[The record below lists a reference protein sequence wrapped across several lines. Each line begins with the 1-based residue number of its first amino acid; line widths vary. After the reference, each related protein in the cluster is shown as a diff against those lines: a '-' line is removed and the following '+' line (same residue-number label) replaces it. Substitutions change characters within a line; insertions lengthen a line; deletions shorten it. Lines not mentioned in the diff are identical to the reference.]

1 MRLQRLARHG
11 FLLLPVAFVTVFLVL
26 PLILTI
32 VVSFWKRSLL
42 KLAPAFIL
50 TNYTDFL
57 SGTRLTVLGRSFL
70 VSVEATAIGILIA
83 YPIAYFLARKAKP
96 ETTRVVLLL
105 FTVPFLINY
114 IIRAFAWTYLLG
126 RTGPINTALMH
137 AGLTRSPVDWLLYS
151 DFAVLVGMVSS
162 YMPFMIFPLW
172 LSIAGIDRRLIEA
185 SWMLGAAPVATFL
198 KVTLPLSLPG
208 IFAAI
213 IFSFVGCFGESAVPS
228 ILGGVGYQLIGN
240 EITWRSSIWLAIGF
254 VLLILYLPL
263 VPPLFFSFAPE
274 TSGDTGLTLRW
285 YAEMWQNPLLTG
297 AMWTSLEA
305 GVIVGAVTPILA
317 LAAAMAIRELRAA
330 RLILLV
336 MLLPLFIPGVSMGL
350 ATAFFFRIAGIS
362 PSLLTIAIV
371 QILWALPFATL
382 VLLTAMSTFDPVYLE
397 AAYMSGANRCAGAPS
412 ATSSCR

>member
-1 MRLQRLARHG
+1 MAQH
-11 FLLLPVAFVTVFLVL
+11 T
-26 PLILTI
+26 
-32 VVSFWKRSLL
+32 
-42 KLAPAFIL
+42 
-50 TNYTDFL
+50 
-57 SGTRLTVLGRSFL
+57 
-70 VSVEATAIGILIA
+70 
-83 YPIAYFLARKAKP
+83 
-96 ETTRVVLLL
+96 
-105 FTVPFLINY
+105 
-114 IIRAFAWTYLLG
+114 
-126 RTGPINTALMH
+126 
-137 AGLTRSPVDWLLYS
+137 S
-151 DFAVLVGMVSS
+151 DF
-162 YMPFMIFPLW
+162 
-172 LSIAGIDRRLIEA
+172 
-185 SWMLGAAPVATFL
+185 
-198 KVTLPLSLPG
+198 
-208 IFAAI
+208 
-213 IFSFVGCFGESAVPS
+213 
-228 ILGGVGYQLIGN
+228 
-240 EITWRSSIWLAIGF
+240 WRSSIWLAIGF

-397 AAYMSGANRCAGAPS
+397 AAYMSGANRWRAFRDIELPLIWPGISGAATFSLILSFNETIRTSVVQGPLNTVQTYIWSTYKQVGLSPTLYALMTLLTLLTLVLVAAFLVRGRGKS
-412 ATSSCR
+412 AS